1 MSTTNKEIVR
11 RIDAAFAE
19 NNLEGF
25 LAFCSDNVVWN
36 MVGDRT
42 VKGKDAIRQWMGSMM
57 GKEPPQFS
65 ARTVVAEGDHVMS
78 QGDMTMK
85 DESGAPTDYEY
96 CDIYRFS
103 NGKVVAISSFVI
115 KTADAES
122 RQRNAAAV

>member
-11 RIDAAFAE
+11 RIDAAFGD

-25 LAFCSDNVVWN
+25 LAFCHDNIVWH

-57 GKEPPQFS
+57 GKEPPQFA

-78 QGDMTMK
+78 QGHMTMK
-85 DESGAPTDYEY
+85 DESGAPAQYEY

-103 NGKVVAISSFVI
+103 SGKVADLSSFVI
-115 KTADAES
+115 KTSEADA
-122 RQRNAAAV
+122 RHPDTAPV